1 MPWAVLYFSSFFS
14 RVLAWQVVVMSENPK
29 NWIVH
34 SAILKALLDGPIHPS
49 NRILYD
55 SWTLHPFSPALVPNL
70 WHWDPNTWLQR
81 MCRFWSSTN
90 ILMVTWWMKN
100 SISLLTS
107 ILGKVK
113 KIYICH
119 LDAAYEWNMIH
130 NLTTLLHYH

>member
-1 MPWAVLYFSSFFS
+1 MNSTLSNFKSPARW
-14 RVLAWQVVVMSENPK
+14 
-29 NWIVH
+29 
-34 SAILKALLDGPIHPS
+34 PIHPS

-55 SWTLHPFSPALVPNL
+55 FWTLHPSSPSSTLVPNL

-81 MCRFWSSTN
+81 MGRFWSSTN

-130 NLTTLLHYH
+130 NLTTVVPPLTWISITWISTTWCFFLLSKITLFSR